1 MLFRRFKDFVMR
13 GNVLDLAVGIV
24 FGTIVN
30 SLVKDVIMPPVAFL
44 LGAVDFNDL
53 FIVIKPGHATG
64 GPYGTL
70 LDAQAAGAL
79 TLNYGLFLSTIISF
93 LIIAFVVF
101 LVVNILSHLRKH
113 IGKYWKKKN
122 PEASIKFCPFCA
134 APLAPKDFRCPA
146 CSQTRNDLGFV
157 QTEADVRYALV
168 RSYDEVRHRHPA
180 LMSVEHWR

>member
-1 MLFRRFKDFVMR
+1 MLFKRFRDFVMR

-53 FIVIKPGHATG
+53 FVVIKPGRVAD

-93 LIIAFVVF
+93 LIIAFIVF
-101 LVVNILSHLRKH
+101 LVVNILSHLRKN
-113 IGKYWKKKN
+113 IGKYWKNKKSD
-122 PEASIKFCPFCA
+122 ASSIKFCPFCA

-146 CSQTRNDLGFV
+146 CSHDLMLFK
-157 QTEADVRYALV
+157 
-168 RSYDEVRHRHPA
+168 
-180 LMSVEHWR
+180 